1 MTKVTESQLAWELA
15 DRVGARLSH
24 EDRTAVFVDLGCGDF
39 LSAIHR
45 ILHIVVQN
53 QHRLPA
59 MSLERLHIWSRIYG
73 REPEYAPLLARVKKA
88 PPR

>member
-1 MTKVTESQLAWELA
+1 MTESQLAWELA
-15 DRVGARLSH
+15 DRIGARLSH
-24 EDRTAVFVDLGCGDF
+24 EERTAVFVDLGCGDF

-45 ILHIVVQN
+45 ILHIVAQS

-59 MSLERLHIWSRIYG
+59 MSLERLHIWSRTYG
-73 REPEYAPLLARVKKA
+73 REPEYAPLLARIKKA